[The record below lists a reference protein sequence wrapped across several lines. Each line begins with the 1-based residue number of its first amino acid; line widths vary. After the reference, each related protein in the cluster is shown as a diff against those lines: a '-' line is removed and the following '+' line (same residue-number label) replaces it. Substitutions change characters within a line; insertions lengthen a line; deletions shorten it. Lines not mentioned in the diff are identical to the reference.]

1 MKKLPPKLVLLI
13 NTLHQMLIEKL
24 IQPFRNKSFFQQREI
39 VFNII
44 DLLSEVSPANL
55 QANLQDLKAN
65 MDFWK
70 SAVFV
75 TLDKMYT
82 RVLWFNKEGLDAGTM
97 HEILS
102 AKIEQLSTRCHHDT
116 Y

>member
-1 MKKLPPKLVLLI
+1 
-13 NTLHQMLIEKL
+13 MLIEKL
-24 IQPFRNKSFFQQREI
+24 IQPFSNKPFSQQREI
-39 VFNII
+39 VFHIL
-44 DLLSEVSPANL
+44 DLLAEVSPANL
-55 QANLQDLKAN
+55 QADLQDLRIN

-82 RVLWFNKEGLDAGTM
+82 RVLWFNTAGIDAETM
-97 HEILS
+97 HQILS
-102 AKIEQLSTRCHHDT
+102 EKIEQISTPCPDHQ